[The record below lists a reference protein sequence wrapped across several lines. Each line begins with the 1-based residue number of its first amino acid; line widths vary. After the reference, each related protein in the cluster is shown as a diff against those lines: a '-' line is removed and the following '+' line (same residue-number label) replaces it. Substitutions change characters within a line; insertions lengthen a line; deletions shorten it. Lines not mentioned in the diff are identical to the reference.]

1 MLQSLQDM
9 HISEESRQMILG
21 GNAKRLLG
29 FRAHPPQS
37 HGEERIFTAER
48 RRRT

>member
-9 HISEESRQMILG
+9 RIPEESRQMILG

-29 FRAHPPQS
+29 
-37 HGEERIFTAER
+37 I
-48 RRRT
+48 